1 MFIRE
6 LILKLA
12 YWTPLIALLVSSL
25 GLIAL
30 KRLSGR
36 APWARRLAAPAFY
49 FISLP
54 IATLLVTIELLAW
67 MVDYFGTMMFLDWKI
82 SRVVG
87 SVDLLSGFWL
97 ADREAPFETFVL
109 GVFVIVLLVAIAA
122 SCQVLKWALSHQ
134 DWSANPPGKAKNRV
148 KAALLLFVFLWA
160 WTAVRS
166 VVVDSDGGLLFLVN
180 LYFP

>member
-1 MFIRE
+1 MFTRE

-36 APWARRLAAPAFY
+36 APWARRLAAPPFY

-54 IATLLVTIELLAW
+54 IATLLATTELLVW
-67 MVDYFGTMMFLDWKI
+67 MVDSFENMFHWRKESWLL
-82 SRVVG
+82 RLVG
-87 SVDLLSGFWL
+87 DLSDVWL
-97 ADREAPFETFVL
+97 AVRQAPFEMFGL
-109 GVFVIVLLVAIAA
+109 GIFVIVLLVAMAA

-134 DWSANPPGKAKNRV
+134 DWSTNPPAKVRNRV
-148 KAALLLFVFLWA
+148 KTAFPLFVFV
-160 WTAVRS
+160 WTWTSVS
-166 VVVDSDGGLLFLVN
+166 YVVVDLDGGPFFLTSVF
-180 LYFP
+180 FP